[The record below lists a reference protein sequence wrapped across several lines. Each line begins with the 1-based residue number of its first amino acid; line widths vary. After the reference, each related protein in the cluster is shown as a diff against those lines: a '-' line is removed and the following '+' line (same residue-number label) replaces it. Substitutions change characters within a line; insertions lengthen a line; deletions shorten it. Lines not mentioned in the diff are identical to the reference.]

1 MAGFNMIAH
10 AEELGHHHHVAEAID
25 LNLLSSYTG
34 GVHSLFS
41 IWFFC
46 LLQISPFFLA
56 FLLGIAS
63 MDTHNGGWGQ
73 GIRKV
78 ALAGVLALTG
88 FSVIFTIIGASAA
101 SPAVILYRYLSLL
114 NQLGGVLMLLM
125 GLFFLG
131 VFTLPA
137 HSEKGPLWTA
147 LSGVAPVLFSVL
159 FGMALAFAYRPCV
172 TPTLSEIFN
181 YTKDPQKV
189 SEGTG
194 FLIAYSAGV
203 STSLLSV
210 GTLLSSFVLLSKNKG
225 VRKGIRIL
233 SGVLL
238 IIMGIMILTDWM
250 VAYKSLLVGRFV
262 P

>member
-1 MAGFNMIAH
+1 MIGYNIVAH
-10 AEELGHHHHVAEAID
+10 AEDLGHHHHVTEAID

-34 GVHSLFS
+34 GVHNLFS

-63 MDTHNGGWGQ
+63 IDPQKGGWQ

-78 ALAGVLALTG
+78 FLAGVLALAG

-114 NQLGGVLMLLM
+114 NQLGGVLILLM

-137 HSEKGPLWTA
+137 NPEKGPLWTA
-147 LSGVAPVLFSVL
+147 LSSIGPVL
-159 FGMALAFAYRPCV
+159 FGMALAFAYKPCV

-189 SEGTG
+189 SEGAG

-210 GTLLSSFVLLSKNKG
+210 GTLLSSFVLLSKNRG

-238 IIMGIMILTDWM
+238 IMMGIMILTDWM
-250 VAYKSLLVGRFV
+250 VAYKSLLVGRLV

>member
-1 MAGFNMIAH
+1 MIGYNMIAH
-10 AEELGHHHHVAEAID
+10 AEGLGHQHHAAEAIN

-34 GVHSLFS
+34 GIHSLFS

-46 LLQISPFFLA
+46 LLQISPFFFA

-63 MDTHNGGWGQ
+63 MDTHNGGWNQ

-78 ALAGVLALTG
+78 SLAGVLALAG

-101 SPAVILYRYLSLL
+101 SPAIILYRYLSLL
-114 NQLGGVLMLLM
+114 NQLGGVLILLM

-137 HSEKGPLWTA
+137 NPAKSPLWTA
-147 LSGVAPVLFSVL
+147 LSGIAPLL

-194 FLIAYSAGV
+194 YLIAYSAGV

-210 GTLLSSFVLLSKNKG
+210 GTLLSSFVLLSKNRG

-238 IIMGIMILTDWM
+238 IIMGVMILTDWM
-250 VAYKSLLVGRFV
+250 VAYKSLLVGGLV
-262 P
+262 Q

>member
-10 AEELGHHHHVAEAID
+10 AEELGHLHHVAEAID

-63 MDTHNGGWGQ
+63 MDTHNGGWNQ

-78 ALAGVLALTG
+78 SLAGVLALAG

-101 SPAVILYRYLSLL
+101 SPAIILYRYLSLL
-114 NQLGGVLMLLM
+114 NQLGGVLILLM

-137 HSEKGPLWTA
+137 KSPLWTA
-147 LSGVAPVLFSVL
+147 LSGIGSVLFGVL

-194 FLIAYSAGV
+194 YLIAYSAGV

-210 GTLLSSFVLLSKNKG
+210 GTLLSSFVLLSKNRG

-238 IIMGIMILTDWM
+238 IIMGVMILTDWM
-250 VAYKSLLVGRFV
+250 VAYKSLLVGGLV
-262 P
+262 Q

>member
-1 MAGFNMIAH
+1 MVGFNRIAH
-10 AEELGHHHHVAEAID
+10 AEDLGHHHHVAEAID

-34 GVHSLFS
+34 GIHSLFS

-63 MDTHNGGWGQ
+63 MDTHNGSWGQ
-73 GIRKV
+73 GARKV

-101 SPAVILYRYLSLL
+101 SPAIILYRYLSLL
-114 NQLGGVLMLLM
+114 NQLGGVLILLM

-137 HSEKGPLWTA
+137 NPEKGPLWTA
-147 LSGVAPVLFSVL
+147 LSGMAPLL

-189 SEGTG
+189 SEGTS

-210 GTLLSSFVLLSKNKG
+210 GTLLSSLVLLSENAG
-225 VRKGIRIL
+225 VRKGIRVL

-238 IIMGIMILTDWM
+238 IIMGILILTDWM
-250 VAYKSLLVGRFV
+250 VAYKSLLVGGLV
-262 P
+262 Q